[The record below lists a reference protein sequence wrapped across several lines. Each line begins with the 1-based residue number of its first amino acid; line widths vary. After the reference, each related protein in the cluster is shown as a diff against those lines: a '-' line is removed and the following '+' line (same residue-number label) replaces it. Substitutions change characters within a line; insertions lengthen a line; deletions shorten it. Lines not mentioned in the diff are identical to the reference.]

1 MKINKCSPLL
11 VVVQHWSYQ
20 NISPRSIPY
29 HSTITGPD
37 PKMVLYINIVIL
49 NRPEVG

>member
-11 VVVQHWSYQ
+11 VVVQHWNYQ

-29 HSTITGPD
+29 HATVTGPD
-37 PKMVLYINIVIL
+37 PKINGPLTVIL
-49 NRPEVG
+49 VF